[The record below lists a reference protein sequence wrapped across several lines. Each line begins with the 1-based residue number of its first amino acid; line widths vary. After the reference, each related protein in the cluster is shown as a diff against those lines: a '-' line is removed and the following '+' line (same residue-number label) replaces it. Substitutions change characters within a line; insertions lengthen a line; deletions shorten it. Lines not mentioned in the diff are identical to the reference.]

1 MSIKR
6 IQLHFEK
13 DYTQIPNTWARD
25 KRLSRKARGLLT
37 EIMTHRIGWDI
48 TVESLVEGGPEGRDA
63 VSGGINELITYGY
76 LVRAKVRGAGGK
88 FGGIDYAIHDPWADE
103 SAGQTVDGLSVSGS
117 AVSGSTAHGESATK
131 NTISQED
138 HLSEDHEE
146 PLVTGSAVDKAKPR
160 GDVLHLVK
168 LLAELMTANGTAP
181 RTIPASWSDAARL
194 LLDRDG
200 ASLEEAEKVLR
211 WCQADT
217 FWATNILSMATFRK
231 QYLRLRA
238 KQRAEAA
245 GGPRRTLTAS
255 EQMAQLQLDL
265 DALNQ
270 EGPQS

>member
-13 DYTQIPNTWARD
+13 DYTQLPNAWARD
-25 KRLSRKARGLLT
+25 KRLSRKARGLLV
-37 EIMTHRIGWDI
+37 EIMSHRIGWEI
-48 TVESLVEGGPEGRDA
+48 TVETLVKGGPEGRDA
-63 VSGGINELITYGY
+63 ISGGIKELIALGY
-76 LVRAKVRGAGGK
+76 IVRTTQRAESGK
-88 FGGIDYAIHDPWADE
+88 FDGIDYVINDPWADE
-103 SAGQTVDGLSVSGS
+103 TPGQTADGFPVSGS
-117 AVSGSTAHGESATK
+117 PVSGSPADGESAAKKT
-131 NTISQED
+131 SSSED

-146 PLVTGSAVDKAKPR
+146 PLAVGSAADQAKPR
-160 GDVLHLVK
+160 TDVLHLVK

-200 ASLEEAEKVLR
+200 HPLAEAEQVLR

-217 FWATNILSMATFRK
+217 FWSTNVLSMATFRK

-245 GGPRRTLTAS
+245 GGPRRTQTAG
-255 EQMAQLQLDL
+255 EQLAQLRLDL

-270 EGPQS
+270 EDQS